1 MTAMRPPQCEQRAP
15 TPALGAA
22 LLLAVA
28 CAVGPDYERPALP
41 VTQTYRDW
49 PTQMES
55 IADLAWWQV
64 FRDEALERLIRE
76 ALGNNRDLAAAT
88 ERVEQARYL
97 AGVQRGELFPD
108 LGYEGDAARGRDT
121 QFGAPVQNRGVESDY
136 LGAATAFW
144 ELDVWGRLRRASEAA
159 RAEMLATEAFR
170 RGVVLSLAAGVAQ
183 AYFELLELD
192 LELEIA
198 RRNVQSFTETRDLF
212 QRQFQG
218 GIASRLDPLRGEA
231 ALAQVASTVPEL
243 ERRIVEK
250 ENELS
255 VLIGA
260 PPGPIARG
268 LALTAQTMPPE
279 VPAGVPAQLL
289 ERRPDLIEA
298 EERLVA
304 TNALVG
310 VAFSDFFPRIELTAF
325 GGTVSN
331 ELEDAMSADAS
342 GIWSI
347 LGSAIGPVFTFGR
360 VWYGWRAAER
370 DASAARANYERAV
383 LNALREVSNALVARA
398 KLALVR
404 LERERAVEALSE
416 ALRTARTRYM
426 GGRATYLEVLDAQ
439 QQLFPAENDL
449 ARTRRDELLALVALN
464 RALAGG
470 WKQEPEA
477 PAVPGPLAP

>member
-1 MTAMRPPQCEQRAP
+1 M
-15 TPALGAA
+15 
-22 LLLAVA
+22 
-28 CAVGPDYERPALP
+28 
-41 VTQTYRDW
+41 YRDW

-55 IADLAWWQV
+55 IADLPWWQV
-64 FRDEALERLIRE
+64 FRDEVLERLIRE
-76 ALGNNRDLAAAT
+76 ALHNNRDLLAAT
-88 ERVEQARYL
+88 ERVERARYL

-121 QFGAPVQNRGVESDY
+121 RFGTPAENRGVESDY

-159 RAEMLATEAFR
+159 RADLLATEAFR
-170 RGVVLSLAAGVAQ
+170 RGVVLSLTAGVAQ

-192 LELEIA
+192 LEFEIA

-212 QRQFQG
+212 QRQFRG
-218 GIASRLDPLRGEA
+218 GVTSRLDPLRGES
-231 ALAQVASTVPEL
+231 ALAQVEATVPDL
-243 ERRIVEK
+243 EQRIVEK
-250 ENELS
+250 ENEIS
-255 VLIGA
+255 VLIGRT
-260 PPGPIARG
+260 PGPIVRG

-298 EERLVA
+298 EKRLVSA
-304 TNALVG
+304 NALIG

-325 GGTVSN
+325 GGTTSN
-331 ELEDAMSADAS
+331 ELNDVMSADAS
-342 GIWSI
+342 GLWSI
-347 LGSAIGPVFTFGR
+347 FGSAIGPVFTFGR

-370 DASAARANYERAV
+370 DAEAARADYEQAV
-383 LNALREVSNALVARA
+383 LNALREVSNALVARE

-404 LERERAVEALSE
+404 LKQERAVEALTES
-416 ALRTARTRYM
+416 LRTARTRYL
-426 GGRATYLEVLDAQ
+426 GGFATYLEVLDAQ

-449 ARTRRDELLALVALN
+449 ARTRRDELVALVALN
-464 RALAGG
+464 RALGGG

-477 PAVPGPLAP
+477 PAVPSPLAP

>member
-1 MTAMRPPQCEQRAP
+1 VSRRATA
-15 TPALGAA
+15 TGAA
-22 LLLAVA
+22 ALFLAAA

-41 VTQTYRDW
+41 VTPTYRDW
-49 PTQMES
+49 PAQMES
-55 IADLAWWQV
+55 IADLPWWQV
-64 FRDEALERLIRE
+64 FRDAVLERLIRE
-76 ALGNNRDLAAAT
+76 ALENNRDLLAAT

-97 AGVQRGELFPD
+97 AGVKRGELFPD
-108 LGYEGDAARGRDT
+108 LGYEGDVARGRDT
-121 QFGAPVQNRGVESDY
+121 QLGAPRENRGVESDY
-136 LGAATAFW
+136 LGTATAFW

-159 RAEMLATEAFR
+159 RADMLATEAFR

-198 RRNVQSFTETRDLF
+198 RRNVLSFTETRDLF
-212 QRQFQG
+212 QRKFQG
-218 GIASRLDPLRGEA
+218 GVASRLDPLRGEA
-231 ALAQVASTVPEL
+231 ALAQVAATVPDL
-243 ERRIVEK
+243 EQRIVEK

-255 VLIGA
+255 VLIGRA
-260 PPGPIARG
+260 PGPVPRG
-268 LALTAQTMPPE
+268 VALSAQTMPPE

-289 ERRPDLIEA
+289 ERRPDVIEA
-298 EERLVA
+298 EERLVVA
-304 TNALVG
+304 NALIG

-325 GGTVSN
+325 GGTMSN
-331 ELEDAMSADAS
+331 ELEDVMSADAS

-347 LGSAIGPVFTFGR
+347 FGSAIGPVFTFGR

-370 DASAARANYERAV
+370 DAEAARADYEQAV
-383 LNALREVSNALVARA
+383 LNALREVSNALVARE
-398 KLALVR
+398 KLALVQ
-404 LERERAVEALSE
+404 LEQERAVEALAES
-416 ALRTARTRYM
+416 LRTARSRYL

-449 ARTRRDELLALVALN
+449 ARTRRDGLVALVALN
-464 RALAGG
+464 RALGGG